1 MRRGRRID
9 EVCNLG
15 TMFSQLAKRSTR
27 MLVSSTFKVQVQVI
41 VRDDHFSKVGN
52 VFFFRWSAWCRHQ
65 ASVEII
71 FYWAW
76 LIISIWENEPK
87 LPHRFSLTFQHPLIK
102 KVILYSCSNLLRF
115 FLTFS
120 LWLYFFSMI
129 ILWLE
134 IHCVFLRFFLSFD
147 SVTSVVTA
155 YNVGVFKPS

>member
-27 MLVSSTFKVQVQVI
+27 MLVSSTLQYSYCSWCF
-41 VRDDHFSKVGN
+41 DHFSKVGN

-102 KVILYSCSNLLRF
+102 KSHFILVFELVTFFFNFFSLAIFFFHDYPLAGNTLCLFEIFSVIWFSNLCCNC
-115 FLTFS
+115 
-120 LWLYFFSMI
+120 I
-129 ILWLE
+129 
-134 IHCVFLRFFLSFD
+134 
-147 SVTSVVTA
+147 
-155 YNVGVFKPS
+155 